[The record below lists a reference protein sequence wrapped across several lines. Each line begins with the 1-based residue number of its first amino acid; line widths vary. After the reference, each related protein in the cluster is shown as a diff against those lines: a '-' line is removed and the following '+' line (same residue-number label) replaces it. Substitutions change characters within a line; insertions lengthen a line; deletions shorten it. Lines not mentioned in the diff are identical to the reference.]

1 MSMNKVRGILLVIVL
16 YLCFI
21 LTGCGETGY
30 LTNETSELQK
40 EFTEAMQESV
50 NKGSELQ
57 LELDLEEADS
67 LMQNAENKAKN
78 NLDNWIGKYVFEEA
92 YSEEDSAF
100 MFMNYDVDIY
110 KEKDQY
116 YADVV
121 VNGQMTAI
129 NLTAKLYGN
138 EEWISLVIAEYN
150 PEHITGLSEMENTV
164 LFSLRK
170 KGGELYTYWGV
181 LEPLSEKLP
190 FSGIYFKMVTEEVI
204 QTENAGDMN
213 RLENWIGEYTFSEE
227 LSAEVQELRN
237 YDITIY
243 EENGQYYAD
252 LRITGGD
259 TGIDVNTHI
268 YGNEEWISLVL
279 AEYNPEH
286 ELGLEEMESGVLL
299 SLRKQGENIYT
310 YWGGRPVTKLLSDDC
325 FVYYDSN
332 HFFKQSQDER

>member
-1 MSMNKVRGILLVIVL
+1 MNKVRGVL
-16 YLCFI
+16 FIMVLSLCLT
-21 LTGCGETGY
+21 LTGCGKTGY

-50 NKGSELQ
+50 NNGPELQ
-57 LELDLEEADS
+57 LELDLEEADN
-67 LMQNAENKAKN
+67 LMQNVENEAKD

-92 YSEEDSAF
+92 YSEEDCAF
-100 MFMNYDVDIY
+100 MFMDYDIDIY
-110 KEKDQY
+110 KEKNQY

-164 LFSLRK
+164 LLSLRK
-170 KGGELYTYWGV
+170 QGGELYTYWGV

-190 FSGIYFKMVTEEVI
+190 FSGIYFEKVTEEVI
-204 QTENAGDMN
+204 QTENAGEMD
-213 RLENWIGEYTFSEE
+213 RLEDWIGEYTFSEK
-227 LSAEVQELRN
+227 LSEEPQELRN

-252 LRITGGD
+252 LKITGGD
-259 TGIDVNTHI
+259 TGIDIKTHI

-279 AEYNPEH
+279 AEYNPGH
-286 ELGLEEMESGVLL
+286 ESGLEEMENGVLL
-299 SLRKQGENIYT
+299 SLRKQGEDIYT
-310 YWGGRPVTKLLSDDC
+310 YWGGRPVTKLLSEDR
-325 FVYYDSN
+325 FVYYESN
-332 HFFKQSQDER
+332 HFFKKLHDGR